1 MSKSNRSPRQSTLT
15 VVPNRPKGCM
25 AAATSTNPAVLRWA
39 ATEGTAPEKNCGK
52 STLLGVLQRLVDT
65 PLPTSN
71 ISPAAL
77 FRCVEAWQP
86 TLLIDE
92 ADTFAK
98 DNEELRGILN
108 SGHTRESARVVRV
121 VETEGELQPRYFSTW
136 GAKALSGIGKLPATI
151 MSRAVV
157 LKMRR
162 KLSGESVSNLRHA
175 DKGDFDI
182 VRRKFARW
190 AKDQGGAFAV
200 LRPAHPALTN
210 RDADNWEPLLA
221 LAQLAGGAWPECTHH
236 AAIAMTDGA
245 DDSKTVGEELLTDI
259 REILKR
265 QEGKPHILSSQLLT
279 MLCFDDE
286 APWATYNRGKPLAP
300 RQLAKRLSEFEIKPK
315 LVRVHGEVARGYSV
329 SELEAVFSRY
339 INS

>member
-98 DNEELRGILN
+98 DNEELRGIIN
-108 SGHTRESARVVRV
+108 SGHTRESAHVVRV
-121 VETEGELQPRYFSTW
+121 VETEGELQARKFSTW

-200 LRPAHPALTN
+200 LRPEHPALTN